1 MKKRFP
7 LLFVIAILVCLC
19 GCGSN
24 NVPREETVV
33 IGGTTFTVDRQE
45 GIIRDAQYTYR
56 VTSSGNRTTILYPNG
71 GTYSWQEIGGYGTG
85 STTMDLSVSP
95 YADPMTLLSV
105 INARS
110 SHSERGGHV
119 GLGLV
124 LLLLAVCMAVWPR
137 AFWYLHTGWRFKDAE
152 PSDLA
157 LGLNR
162 TVGIILG
169 IVGIIFLF
177 V

>member
-1 MKKRFP
+1 MKKQI
-7 LLFVIAILVCLC
+7 LLSFMIALLVCLC
-19 GCGSN
+19 GCGSKN
-24 NVPREETVV
+24 TPEEETVV

-45 GIIRDAQYTYR
+45 GIIRDGKYTYR
-56 VTSSGNRTTILYPNG
+56 VTSSGNRITILYPNG
-71 GTYSWQEIGGYGTG
+71 GTYTWREINGFG
-85 STTMDLSVSP
+85 SGASSMSTYAP

-110 SHSERGGHV
+110 SRSERGGHV
-119 GLGLV
+119 GLGL
-124 LLLLAVCMAVWPR
+124 LLLLLGVCMAVWPR

-169 IVGIIFLF
+169 IVGIILLF